1 MMSRTPVLLCALFIF
16 AAAAAWAEP
25 PKEPPAF
32 MRALYPPD
40 LVMRHQ
46 HDIGLAPEQRQ
57 AITAAI
63 ADTQA
68 AVLEIQW
75 QLRDIE
81 RGIEAHFAADPIDE
95 DAALEPVGRLL
106 DLEVQVKKTHLR
118 LLIRIRNQLG
128 VEQRER
134 LDALRG
140 DS

>member
-1 MMSRTPVLLCALFIF
+1 MSRTLALCAFLLF
-16 AAAAAWAEP
+16 AAGAVWAEP

-32 MRALYPPD
+32 MRSLYPPE

-46 HDIGLAPEQRQ
+46 HDIDLAPEQRQ
-57 AITAAI
+57 AITEAI

-68 AVLEIQW
+68 AVVEIGW

-81 RGIEAHFAADPIDE
+81 RRIEAHFAANTIDE
-95 DAALEPVGRLL
+95 DAALEQVGRLL
-106 DLEVQVKKTHLR
+106 DLEEQVKTTHLR
-118 LLIRIRNQLG
+118 LLIRIRNQLRA
-128 VEQRER
+128 EQRER